1 MISGITIPRRCRY
14 SASRVSV
21 RIFFFSFFFL
31 FFFFGTSHV
40 QRTLAVGVRCYA
52 SYFHARTQRL
62 HLLKAIH
69 YDSKIIS
76 FDSSR
81 QRRGR
86 HPIKSYVAAPET
98 TIRTRRASLYISL
111 VRTSC
116 VPVVYIPLLVSSFP
130 FSFFF
135 FFFYLHFFCISSQR
149 SSKPFNLRNSIS
161 PSDRDFVER
170 DEEER
175 NSSRFSLSN

>member
-21 RIFFFSFFFL
+21 RIFFFSFFFV

-40 QRTLAVGVRCYA
+40 QRTLAIGVRCYA

-135 FFFYLHFFCISSQR
+135 FLLPSFLLHFVATFLEAVQSEKFYLA
-149 SSKPFNLRNSIS
+149 
-161 PSDRDFVER
+161 E
-170 DEEER
+170 
-175 NSSRFSLSN
+175 